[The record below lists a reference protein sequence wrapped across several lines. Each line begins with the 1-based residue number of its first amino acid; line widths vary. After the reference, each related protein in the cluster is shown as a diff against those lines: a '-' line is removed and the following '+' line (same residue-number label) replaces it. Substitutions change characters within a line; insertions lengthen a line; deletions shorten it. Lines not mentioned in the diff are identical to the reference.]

1 MDLNCLH
8 KSKAKENCINEDIYV
23 GESIKCCVI
32 NLKLTS
38 HKCVYKSIYFRRV
51 DLEVHSHI
59 QSRHI
64 HQQRIG
70 INVDPI
76 DIDLYK

>member
-32 NLKLTS
+32 NFKLTS

-51 DLEVHSHI
+51 DLATYTDTHA
-59 QSRHI
+59 I
-64 HQQRIG
+64 HQQRNKCG
-70 INVDPI
+70 PN
-76 DIDLYK
+76 